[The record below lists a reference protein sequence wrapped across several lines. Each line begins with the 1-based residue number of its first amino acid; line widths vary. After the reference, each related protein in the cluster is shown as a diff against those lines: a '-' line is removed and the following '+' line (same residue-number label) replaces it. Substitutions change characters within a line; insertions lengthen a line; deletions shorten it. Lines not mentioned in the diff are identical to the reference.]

1 MRCSL
6 LFKKVAVERGRGP
19 KNDLHTV
26 FNPPPLNEFYGSGPA
41 GILMC
46 AAIAIAH
53 FSLGNSRHDNVVSVG
68 ESAVA
73 VSVGW
78 RCGGRDP
85 NYRLAM

>member
-1 MRCSL
+1 MRCS
-6 LFKKVAVERGRGP
+6 FKMGVDERGRGP
-19 KNDLHTV
+19 KSDFYTV
-26 FNPPPLNEFYGSGPA
+26 LTPPPPTNKFYGSGPA
-41 GILMC
+41 EILMC
-46 AAIAIAH
+46 AAIAIAN
-53 FSLGNSRHDNVVSVG
+53 FSLGNSRYDNVVSVG